1 MANQTNESPLTWILL
16 IAWIV
21 FNLVMFVMAWPWA
34 ISGIRSEDP
43 YGRASSLLNRV
54 MVVAVVDFIWMGVI
68 VWTSG
73 GVNVESLLCLP
84 VIFLVVLG
92 PVYIRLRRFYRSR
105 MKKGE
110 DQSTN

>member
-1 MANQTNESPLTWILL
+1 MANQTNASPLTWILL

-21 FNLVMFVMAWPWA
+21 FNLVMFVMAWPRV
-34 ISGIRSEDP
+34 ISAVRSDDP
-43 YGRASSLLNRV
+43 YSRALGLFNRV
-54 MVVAVVDFIWMGVI
+54 MVLAAVNVIWASAILWV
-68 VWTSG
+68 S
-73 GVNVESLLCLP
+73 GVNTESLLCLP

-92 PVYIRLRRFYRSR
+92 PVYIGGRRFYRSR